1 MSSEHPLPK
10 IGRPAT
16 QALHLIGVTTLE
28 QVARHSQRELLALHG
43 VGPKAARILK
53 AELEAHGLAFAEGN
67 K

>member
-53 AELEAHGLAFAEGN
+53 AELEAHGLEFAEGN